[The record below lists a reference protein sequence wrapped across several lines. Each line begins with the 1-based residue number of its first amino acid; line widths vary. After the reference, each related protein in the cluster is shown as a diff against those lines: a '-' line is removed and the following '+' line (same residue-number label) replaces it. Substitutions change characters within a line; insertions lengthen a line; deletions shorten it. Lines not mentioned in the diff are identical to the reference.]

1 MTPRLHQLH
10 ILPRPLV
17 SPRIPKDRSP
27 HSYNMRLMSPTS
39 PESSDQDLPLL
50 TPTTDS
56 SSNAS
61 SETDPPETPI
71 NSPDSDDQ
79 KKTTLFKDLQRDPP
93 PAPQTSHRLPQ
104 PTEPPASA
112 YLVSPYPESVHCWR
126 PRKDNTGK
134 IKYGACWGPLQ
145 TGKKIDEALPCD
157 NKRRITRTERNP
169 RRSGTQ
175 LPANH

>member
-1 MTPRLHQLH
+1 MCISGETDHTPTDFHWDSSLN
-10 ILPRPLV
+10 
-17 SPRIPKDRSP
+17 D
-27 HSYNMRLMSPTS
+27 PTS
-39 PESSDQDLPLL
+39 PPAPHTTSTVSIATNTQGQVASLVQYAPYVANLPRIERPGPSPTDPDHGLL
-50 TPTTDS
+50 EP
-56 SSNAS
+56 SNAS

-79 KKTTLFKDLQRDPP
+79 KRTTLFKDLQRDPP
-93 PAPQTSHRLPQ
+93 PVPQTSHRLPQ

-145 TGKKIDEALPCD
+145 TGKD
-157 NKRRITRTERNP
+157 RR
-169 RRSGTQ
+169 GV
-175 LPANH
+175 AM